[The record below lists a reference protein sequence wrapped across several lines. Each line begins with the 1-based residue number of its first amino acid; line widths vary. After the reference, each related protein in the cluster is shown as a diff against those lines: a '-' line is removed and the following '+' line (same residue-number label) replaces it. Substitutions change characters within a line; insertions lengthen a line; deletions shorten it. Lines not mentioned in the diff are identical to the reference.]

1 MFSHCP
7 MFKEI
12 QQRSI
17 FILTLVSGND
27 EGMLHTTM
35 SKGFTLK
42 SVGGY
47 FFPFFVS
54 THIDLT
60 LPSAICVLEK

>member
-47 FFPFFVS
+47 FFPFLCQ
-54 THIDLT
+54 HT
-60 LPSAICVLEK
+60 LI

>member
-47 FFPFFVS
+47 FFPLRIGKMKVGQI
-54 THIDLT
+54 TN
-60 LPSAICVLEK
+60 